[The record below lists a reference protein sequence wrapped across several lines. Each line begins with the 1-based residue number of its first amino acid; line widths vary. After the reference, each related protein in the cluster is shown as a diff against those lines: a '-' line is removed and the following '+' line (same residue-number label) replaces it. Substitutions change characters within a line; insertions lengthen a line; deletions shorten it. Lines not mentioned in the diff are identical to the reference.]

1 MTTPLGVVDELRTNA
16 FASLEALLLKEQ
28 RSLQLRQTVRNASAD
43 PETEHPS
50 YSSST
55 SAIVPG
61 VESREPSAS
70 MQALPMDVPSSP
82 STLSPSPTKKQG
94 DFDSGHVELH
104 RHRRQQPLPT
114 LPAPLGGTRQR
125 QREAAITTLEKIEM
139 DKKSACVRNAPHVDS
154 LKPPEYSKR
163 SESAAKIPPKSM
175 AASR

>member
-1 MTTPLGVVDELRTNA
+1 MTTPLGLVDELRTNA

-28 RSLQLRQTVRNASAD
+28 RSLQLRETVRNASAD

-61 VESREPSAS
+61 KESREPSTS

-104 RHRRQQPLPT
+104 RHQRQQPLPT

-125 QREAAITTLEKIEM
+125 QLEAAIT
-139 DKKSACVRNAPHVDS
+139 CVRNAPHGDS